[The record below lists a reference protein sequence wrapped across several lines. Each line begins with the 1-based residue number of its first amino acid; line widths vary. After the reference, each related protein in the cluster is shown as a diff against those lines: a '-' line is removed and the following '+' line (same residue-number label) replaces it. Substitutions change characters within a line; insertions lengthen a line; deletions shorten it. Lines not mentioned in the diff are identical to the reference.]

1 MAENKINKFKSFPA
15 VATATSG
22 PAKEA
27 FPNTPGFH
35 RKGIHIHN
43 PDASNS
49 VLVYFPDDL
58 VTVPIVAGTDAK
70 DIPDYKIPAGT
81 TLEVECNAQSK
92 VYLGASGGAITVIPK
107 EIY

>member
-22 PAKEA
+22 AAKEA

-43 PDASNS
+43 PDSTNS
-49 VLVYFPDDL
+49 VLVYIPDG
-58 VTVPIVAGTDAK
+58 TAVPTVAGTADK
-70 DIPDYKIPAGT
+70 DIQDYKIPAGT
-81 TLEVECNAQSK
+81 TLEVECNAQSR
-92 VYLGASGGAITVIPK
+92 VFLGASGGAITVIPK